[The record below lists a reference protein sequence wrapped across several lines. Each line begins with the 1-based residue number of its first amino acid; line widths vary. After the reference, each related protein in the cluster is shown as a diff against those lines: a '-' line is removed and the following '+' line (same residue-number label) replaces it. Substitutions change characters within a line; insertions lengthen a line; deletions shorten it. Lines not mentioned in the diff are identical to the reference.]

1 MKIGKISTLAA
12 VCLVGTMMLSGCSVS
27 GTMDKILGH
36 TEKVVD
42 QEASS
47 ASEKKDVKTVDPNME
62 KPAFT
67 ANLEGS
73 IQFAVGTEATPLTVE
88 AVVND
93 GGTVTYQ
100 WYSNNVNTNGGGD
113 KIEGQTQ
120 STFVPDTTEEGA
132 RYYYVVAT
140 NNKGDSISKSTS
152 TVVEVNIVPEGT
164 WVDEEVGR
172 RFQLFDGSYATSV
185 WKDID
190 GQRYAFNENGVVR
203 TGWFQDG
210 DGSWYYLNPD
220 GTMARDVEIEGHAID
235 GEGRSESK
243 KQGEEALAIQAAQQ
257 AEQEAAAQA
266 AAEQQQQEGQPSE

>member
-1 MKIGKISTLAA
+1 MRIGKLSTLAA
-12 VCLVGTMMLSGCSVS
+12 VCLVGTMMLSGCSLS

-42 QEASS
+42 QEATSTS
-47 ASEKKDVKTVDPNME
+47 VKKDVKTVDPNIE
-62 KPAFT
+62 KPTFT

-73 IQFAVGTEATPLTVE
+73 IQFAVGAEATPLTVE

-93 GGTVTYQ
+93 GGTITYQ
-100 WYSNNVNTNGGGD
+100 WYTNNVNTNGGGG
-113 KIEGQTQ
+113 KIDGQTQ
-120 STFVPDTTEEGA
+120 NTCIPDTSEEGT

-140 NNKGDSISKSTS
+140 NNKGNSISKSTS
-152 TVVEVNIVPEGT
+152 TVVEVKIVPEGNL
-164 WVDEEVGR
+164 VDEEGVR

-190 GQRYAFNENGVVR
+190 GQRYAFDENGNMR

-235 GEGRSESK
+235 SEGRSESK
-243 KQGEEALAIQAAQQ
+243 KQAEEAAAQQ
-257 AEQEAAAQA
+257 AAEQEAA
-266 AAEQQQQEGQPSE
+266 EQQEGQPAE